1 MEENNYKFWA
11 NCITCNVHNL
21 IASRPGAIKSRQSIK
36 QQQTDNICLT
46 SLVFSY

>member
-21 IASRPGAIKSRQSIK
+21 IASRPEGMSE
-36 QQQTDNICLT
+36 
-46 SLVFSY
+46 